1 MILYISIEV
10 AVGNMHIPQCET
22 SEIDVLSFREAL
34 EGEEHGSLEYDREKW
49 LYVPNAYTEYRY
61 ILGTR
66 GKNPLICIGIN
77 PSTAKPDDLDNTL
90 KSVERTARFNGYDSF
105 IMFNVYAQR
114 ATNPDDMEK
123 CYNEFLHKEN
133 MEAFRYVLSSY
144 ADGNVPAVWAAW
156 GTIIEKRPY
165 LVECVREMIEIG
177 KEYGAQWYSV
187 GKRSVKGH
195 PHHPLYLKNNSPC
208 DVFDIEGYLSTL

>member
-1 MILYISIEV
+1 
-10 AVGNMHIPQCET
+10 MHIPSCET
-22 SEIDVLSFREAL
+22 IKLDIMSFSDALSAEVV
-34 EGEEHGSLEYDREKW
+34 GSFEYDRNKW
-49 LYVPNAYTEYRY
+49 IYVPNAYTEYRY

-90 KSVERTARFNGYDSF
+90 KSVERTAAFNGYDSF

-114 ATNPDDMEK
+114 ATNPKDMDVAF
-123 CYNEFLHKEN
+123 NEYLHSEN
-133 MEAFRYVLSSY
+133 MKAFRYILSSY
-144 ADGNVPAVWAAW
+144 GEGNTPAVWAAW

-165 LVECVREMIEIG
+165 LINCVKEMIDIG
-177 KEYGAQWYSV
+177 NEYGAKWYTV

-195 PHHPLYLKNNSPC
+195 PHHPLYLKNNSITE
-208 DVFDIEGYLSTL
+208 DFDIEYYVSSLTV

>member
-1 MILYISIEV
+1 
-10 AVGNMHIPQCET
+10 MHIPQCET
-22 SEIDVLSFREAL
+22 NELNIVSFSEAL
-34 EGEEHGSLEYDREKW
+34 ATEGEGSFEYDREKW

-61 ILGTR
+61 ILGTK

-114 ATNPDDMEK
+114 ATDPKAMDV
-123 CYNEFLHKEN
+123 CFNEYLHNEN
-133 MEAFRYVLSSY
+133 MSAFRYVLSSY
-144 ADGNVPAVWAAW
+144 GEGNKPAVWAAW
-156 GTIIEKRPY
+156 GTIIEKRQY
-165 LVECVREMIEIG
+165 LVDCVKEMVSIG
-177 KEYGAQWYSV
+177 NEYGAKWFTV

-195 PHHPLYLKNNSPC
+195 PHHPLYLKNNSPTEY
-208 DVFDIEGYLSTL
+208 FDIVSYLETI

>member
-1 MILYISIEV
+1 
-10 AVGNMHIPQCET
+10 MHIPVCET
-22 SEIDVLSFREAL
+22 NKLEIIGFEEAL
-34 EGEEHGSLEYDREKW
+34 RTEAQGSFEYDRNKW

-66 GKNPLICIGIN
+66 GENPLICIGIN

-114 ATNPDDMEK
+114 ATDPGDMDSSF
-123 CYNEFLHKEN
+123 NRTLHAEN
-133 MEAFRYVLSSY
+133 MKAFEYVLSSY
-144 ADGNVPAVWAAW
+144 GAGRTPAVWAAW

-165 LVECVREMIEIG
+165 LADCVTEMIALGE
-177 KEYGAQWYSV
+177 KYGANWYSV

-195 PHHPLYLKNNSPC
+195 PHHPLYLKNNSP
-208 DVFDIEGYLSTL
+208 VEPFDIKAYIQSLK